1 MTTHETVAR
10 DSQSYRQ
17 GLVLGLTLAEVM
29 LLLVF
34 VLLIAMAAIWKFERG
49 ERLKLQAPLD
59 SSTSDATR
67 QLVRQVIDSLKDTRP
82 EDANRVVDAI
92 KQINNGKELEPLD
105 KAEKQFITESHNQFG
120 QQPARKIDDNWKA
133 LTRALQYSD
142 LQKRLDVA
150 DSVMHSPAPLKKG
163 AHDWPPIIK
172 LKDTEGYTFAK
183 GSAEFSEKFLQK
195 LYSDGVPQILGAEKD
210 FDVDI
215 IEVIGHTDEQAIVQ
229 RYSNLDNH
237 LLEVTKGTGAI
248 NTLLPADN
256 AGLGLARAVSV
267 ARALAADSRLS
278 KFKFRIL
285 PLSGGQLI
293 DTNDTIA
300 QGTGG
305 DVKERRRIEIRLRRS
320 QN

>member
-1 MTTHETVAR
+1 MTTQETVTR

-49 ERLKLQAPLD
+49 ERLRLQTPLS

-67 QLVRQVIDSLKDTRP
+67 QLVTHVIDALKGTRP

-120 QQPARKIDDNWKA
+120 KQPARTIDDNWKA
-133 LTRALQYSD
+133 LTKALQYSD
-142 LQKRLDVA
+142 LQKRLDIA
-150 DSVMHSPAPLKKG
+150 DSVMRSPAPSKKG
-163 AHDWPPIIK
+163 EHDWPPIIR
-172 LKDTEGYTFAK
+172 LREAAGYYFAK
-183 GSAEFSEKFLQK
+183 GSVELPEQFQRKIHT
-195 LYSDGVPQILGAEKD
+195 DVVPELLRIAKD
-210 FDVDI
+210 FDVDV
-215 IEVIGHTDEQAIVQ
+215 IEVIGHTDEQAILQ
-229 RYSNLDNH
+229 RFSNLDTQ
-237 LLEVTKGTGAI
+237 LLEVTKGKSAI
-248 NTLLPADN
+248 GILLPADN
-256 AGLGLARAVSV
+256 AGLGLVRAVSV
-267 ARALAADSRLS
+267 AHALSAENALIN
-278 KFKFRIL
+278 FRIL

-293 DTNDTIA
+293 DTNDTMA
-300 QGTGG
+300 QGAGG